1 MLRRVRSLY
10 VVVSSEIAIKFEI
23 HYYLIFLLVEFELS
37 FFLERCPRPTGFL
50 YFLGE
55 NHIIT
60 RACWIFLLIAVWH
73 LEQMVHSNINCNI
86 VFSRILDCF
95 FAAWTDV
102 DHTCYTMTTAGVVGF
117 LALLPI
123 YVDHITLNPLLTIGS
138 LRK

>member
-1 MLRRVRSLY
+1 M
-10 VVVSSEIAIKFEI
+10 AIKFEI
-23 HYYLIFLLVEFELS
+23 HYLIFLLVEFELS
-37 FFLERCPRPTGFL
+37 TFLESCPRPTGFL

-60 RACWIFLLIAVWH
+60 RACWIFLLIAAWH
-73 LEQMVHSNINCNI
+73 LEQIVHSNLNCHI
-86 VFSRILDCF
+86 LFFGILDSF

-102 DHTCYTMTTAGVVGF
+102 NHTCYTMTTAGAVGF

-123 YVDHITLNPLLTIGS
+123 YVDHMILNISLALPTMGS